1 MSKYILSKIKNRKID
16 IGIIGLGYVGSAIL
30 KKLQNLLKE
39 KDTDIFVINR
49 SDEYL
54 NEYISP
60 NAERLNFITNF
71 SGSAGRAIITPTD
84 AFLYVDGRY
93 TFQANTQINDKEI
106 QAKHLNSFWTDLEK
120 IFKAIEELQPKSAY
134 KLTTHQSN
142 EELVDEELFNNIVWN
157 SSNSLTWTQV
167 KNKMDTY

>member
-1 MSKYILSKIKNRKID
+1 MNQSN
-16 IGIIGLGYVGSAIL
+16 L

-39 KDTDIFVINR
+39 KDSDIFVINR

-93 TFQANTQINDKEI
+93 TLQANNQSGRMFKIITIPDKMPNDILKGKKLLIGFDPNLFTERS
-106 QAKHLNSFWTDLEK
+106 LF
-120 IFKAIEELQPKSAY
+120 IF
-134 KLTTHQSN
+134 
-142 EELVDEELFNNIVWN
+142 FG
-157 SSNSLTWTQV
+157 
-167 KNKMDTY
+167 KNKFKLNFE

>member
-1 MSKYILSKIKNRKID
+1 MNQSN
-16 IGIIGLGYVGSAIL
+16 L

-39 KDTDIFVINR
+39 KNSDIFVINR

-71 SGSAGRAIITPTD
+71 SGSAGRAIITPTN

-93 TFQANTQINDKEI
+93 TFQANTQINAKEI
-106 QAKHLNSFWTDLEK
+106 HAKHLNSFWTDLEK
-120 IFKAIEELQPKSAY
+120 ILLEKELKIDPIFSILLIFINVWISFFRVSGIEDSLIY
-134 KLTTHQSN
+134 KECL
-142 EELVDEELFNNIVWN
+142 LFFEIRR
-157 SSNSLTWTQV
+157 
-167 KNKMDTY
+167 

>member
-1 MSKYILSKIKNRKID
+1 MYQSN
-16 IGIIGLGYVGSAIL
+16 L

-39 KDTDIFVINR
+39 KDVDIFVINR
-49 SDEYL
+49 SDEHL

-93 TFQANTQINDKEI
+93 TFQANTQINAKEI

-120 IFKAIEELQPKSAY
+120 ILLEEEY
-134 KLTTHQSN
+134 KIALDPTLH
-142 EELVDEELFNNIVWN
+142 L
-157 SSNSLTWTQV
+157 SLIHISEPTRLRRISYAV
-167 KNKMDTY
+167 FCLKKKRNM

>member
-1 MSKYILSKIKNRKID
+1 MNQSN
-16 IGIIGLGYVGSAIL
+16 L

-71 SGSAGRAIITPTD
+71 SGSAGRAIITCL
-84 AFLYVDGRY
+84 LYTSPSPR
-93 TFQANTQINDKEI
+93 
-106 QAKHLNSFWTDLEK
+106 DLSTSRM
-120 IFKAIEELQPKSAY
+120 PSSA
-134 KLTTHQSN
+134 
-142 EELVDEELFNNIVWN
+142 
-157 SSNSLTWTQV
+157 
-167 KNKMDTY
+167 

>member
-1 MSKYILSKIKNRKID
+1 MMNQSN
-16 IGIIGLGYVGSAIL
+16 L

-93 TFQANTQINDKEI
+93 TFQANTQINAREI
-106 QAKHLNSFWTDLEK
+106 QPKHLNSFWIDLK
-120 IFKAIEELQPKSAY
+120 IRN
-134 KLTTHQSN
+134 H
-142 EELVDEELFNNIVWN
+142 
-157 SSNSLTWTQV
+157 
-167 KNKMDTY
+167 

>member
-1 MSKYILSKIKNRKID
+1 MNQSN
-16 IGIIGLGYVGSAIL
+16 L

-39 KDTDIFVINR
+39 KDIDIFVINR

-93 TFQANTQINDKEI
+93 TFQANTQINAKEI
-106 QAKHLNSFWTDLEK
+106 QPKHLNSFWTDLEK
-120 IFKAIEELQPKSAY
+120 IILCEVQKEIYPDLEKSF
-134 KLTTHQSN
+134 LSLLH
-142 EELVDEELFNNIVWN
+142 N
-157 SSNSLTWTQV
+157 SGYSDIKFEKKIDFEGLYNQRV
-167 KNKMDTY
+167 N

>member
-1 MSKYILSKIKNRKID
+1 MNQSN
-16 IGIIGLGYVGSAIL
+16 L

-93 TFQANTQINDKEI
+93 TFQANTQINAKEI

-120 IFKAIEELQPKSAY
+120 ILLEKELKIALDPTLHSIIEIEKVEKMLENSTSQLQLIDKNFVDLIWENQPK
-134 KLTTHQSN
+134 
-142 EELVDEELFNNIVWN
+142 
-157 SSNSLTWTQV
+157 TQYTDIFDHPT
-167 KNKMDTY
+167 KFCWSGQK